1 MNYTFNDLLDRLKQE
16 DEVTVLEVLDLS
28 SNELVEL
35 LEGIIFDKQDRIR
48 EYYGEGDEELDG

>member
-16 DEVTVLEVLDLS
+16 DEVTILEVLDLS